1 MGPSR
6 SCGTFIRSVYVEK
19 LVLTG
24 RKPFI
29 ETPMGRTYLFD
40 EFVTQA
46 TQKLLH
52 PAASTIDILEVYM
65 RTIEYF
71 QKLDPTRVLT
81 HRITGPFRN
90 VLNCRDETVRIILTS
105 MLNPATDEHGTLIE
119 SHDDY
124 CAPIAQ
130 MVAVYL
136 NKRFEEYF
144 DGVDLHNLD
153 WQPEPLDARPGESVT
168 CAVSRF
174 GQRQP
179 KSPALDSLVTN
190 SPRLSAVSASRRNG
204 APGRIA
210 DAGRFYERVTAPSRR
225 AFFD

>member
-6 SCGTFIRSVYVEK
+6 SCRTFRRSVSVAK
-19 LVLTG
+19 LLLTE

-40 EFVTQA
+40 AFVTQA

-71 QKLDPTRVLT
+71 QKLDPTRVLI

-90 VLNCRDETVRIILTS
+90 VLNSRDETVRIILTS

-144 DGVDLHNLD
+144 DGVDLHSLD

-174 GQRQP
+174 GQRRP
-179 KSPALDSLVTN
+179 RAPDLDNLLTN
-190 SPRLSAVSASRRNG
+190 SCRLSAVSAPRRHG
-204 APGRIA
+204 ALGRVA
-210 DAGRFYERVTAPSRR
+210 DAGHFYERTAAPSRR
-225 AFFD
+225 AFSD